1 MRSRRFLC
9 CCCIKNLGIKKRP
22 WARQR
27 RRVYPVDLI
36 DYADGGYSIGRQVQ
50 SQLVQK

>member
-1 MRSRRFLC
+1 MRSWRFLC
-9 CCCIKNLGIKKRP
+9 CCCIKNLGIKK
-22 WARQR
+22 R

-50 SQLVQK
+50 SLLVQK